1 MKRLTLVVILA
12 CASAITV
19 QAKPQSTATQEQAA
33 QLTANAI
40 QNANRDPG
48 PTRFYI
54 TASKIV
60 NEGLVIHYIGKV
72 VILTNKDESVIEADE
87 ADVHSDTNE
96 IEVRGH
102 VIGRSVSAS
111 GQTTVITADK
121 LLLRPRQSKP

>member
-1 MKRLTLVVILA
+1 MKRPTLIGILA
-12 CASAITV
+12 CALAITV
-19 QAKPQSTATQEQAA
+19 QAKPQSTVTPEQAA

-40 QNANRDPG
+40 QNVNPALVQ
-48 PTRFYI
+48 TRFYI

-87 ADVHSDTNE
+87 ADFHSDTNE

-102 VIGRSVSAS
+102 VIGRAVYAS